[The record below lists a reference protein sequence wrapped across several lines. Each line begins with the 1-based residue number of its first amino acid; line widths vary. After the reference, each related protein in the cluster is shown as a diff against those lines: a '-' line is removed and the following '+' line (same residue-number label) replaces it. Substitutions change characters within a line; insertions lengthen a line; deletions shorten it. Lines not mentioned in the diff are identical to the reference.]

1 MNINLVCPIVVLE
14 NELNPNIRKSDVKKF
29 KLLVDNNN
37 NLVNVII
44 DDNKNLKTTLRA
56 KITSIINSENFHLE
70 QVYTL
75 GEEKYYFDNNID
87 IIYLAITNAENIKDL
102 SQNYKLIDFSI
113 SNNNIVFD
121 NQNYDFK
128 TKEHI
133 ISNNIEYFHEIN
145 VEDIKLE
152 KELLEIIIAY
162 KQLRVKLDHSDILF
176 KFMPKY
182 FTLEELRIIYEMIKE
197 VSVDKSNFRK
207 KIVKY
212 CVETDID
219 ITKKGYR
226 PSKLYT
232 FKVLKGDIWLWFFL
246 LIIMVSWGKL
256 KKAKEIYEI
265 SEEPVIADDSG
276 LCITALNDFPGV
288 LAHRFLGEDANDED
302 RNYELI
308 RRVNEY
314 ADRSAKVV
322 CSLVYY
328 DGKKILVG
336 EGILKGQIT
345 NEPRGKNGFGFD
357 PIFELENGKTLAEI
371 TSEQKNMI
379 SARHLAAVDLSNKI
393 KKSKDNA

>member
-44 DDNKNLKTTLRA
+44 DDNKNLKTTLRD

-102 SQNYKLIDFSI
+102 DQNYKLIDFSI

-128 TKEHI
+128 TKEYI
-133 ISNNIEYFHEIN
+133 IRNNIEYFHEIN

-182 FTLEELRIIYEMIKE
+182 FTLEELRIVYEMIKE

-232 FKVLKGDIWLWFFL
+232 FKVLKGDIL
-246 LIIMVSWGKL
+246 L
-256 KKAKEIYEI
+256 
-265 SEEPVIADDSG
+265 
-276 LCITALNDFPGV
+276 
-288 LAHRFLGEDANDED
+288 
-302 RNYELI
+302 
-308 RRVNEY
+308 
-314 ADRSAKVV
+314 
-322 CSLVYY
+322 
-328 DGKKILVG
+328 
-336 EGILKGQIT
+336 
-345 NEPRGKNGFGFD
+345 
-357 PIFELENGKTLAEI
+357 
-371 TSEQKNMI
+371 
-379 SARHLAAVDLSNKI
+379 
-393 KKSKDNA
+393 

>member
-37 NLVNVII
+37 NLANVII
-44 DDNKNLKTTLRA
+44 DDNNLKTTLRA

-182 FTLEELRIIYEMIKE
+182 FTLEELRIVYEMIKE

-232 FKVLKGDIWLWFFL
+232 FKVLKGDIWL
-246 LIIMVSWGKL
+246 
-256 KKAKEIYEI
+256 
-265 SEEPVIADDSG
+265 
-276 LCITALNDFPGV
+276 
-288 LAHRFLGEDANDED
+288 
-302 RNYELI
+302 
-308 RRVNEY
+308 
-314 ADRSAKVV
+314 
-322 CSLVYY
+322 
-328 DGKKILVG
+328 
-336 EGILKGQIT
+336 
-345 NEPRGKNGFGFD
+345 
-357 PIFELENGKTLAEI
+357 
-371 TSEQKNMI
+371 
-379 SARHLAAVDLSNKI
+379 
-393 KKSKDNA
+393 